1 MMEGAVKTLEPT
13 AEQLAFRFVSGHRA
27 LDFLATFADRHR
39 QGVERLRQPA
49 DLDRWLRAAG
59 LPASRTTSARDLDHA
74 RGLREAINR
83 LARASMQGKSGD
95 RKDITCLNEWAR
107 RSQLTPQLDREFHRC
122 WRSRDPVVG
131 ALALIAREAV
141 ELLSGPERELIREC
155 AAAPACSLLYLDR
168 SRGRRRRWCEME
180 RCGSR
185 AKMSDYRQR
194 QATPS
199 DTDPAPSGRN
209 PTAQPPSRSI
219 GVAP

>member
-1 MMEGAVKTLEPT
+1 MEGAVKSAEPSV
-13 AEQLAFRFVSGHRA
+13 EQLAFRFVSGHRA

-39 QGVERLRQPA
+39 QGVERLRQPT

-59 LPASRTTSARDLDHA
+59 LAASSKATAPDLEDA

-83 LARASMQGKSGD
+83 LVRASMLATAGD
-95 RKDITCLNEWAR
+95 AKDIACLNEWAR
-107 RSQLTPQLDREFHRC
+107 RSQLAPQLDGRFQRH
-122 WRSRDPVVG
+122 WRSPDPVGG

-185 AKMSDYRQR
+185 AKMSEYRQR
-194 QATPS
+194 HATRS
-199 DTDPAPSGRN
+199 DTDPARAGA
-209 PTAQPPSRSI
+209 TAQPSRHLYPS
-219 GVAP
+219 G

>member
-131 ALALIAREAV
+131 ALALI
-141 ELLSGPERELIREC
+141 REC

-194 QATPS
+194 QATRS

-209 PTAQPPSRSI
+209 PTGRPPSRSG

>member
-1 MMEGAVKTLEPT
+1 MMESAVKRAAPT
-13 AEQLAFRFVSGHRA
+13 AEQLAFRFVSGDRA

-59 LPASRTTSARDLDHA
+59 LPASSAASARDLEHA

-83 LARASMQGKSGD
+83 LARAGMNAKAGD
-95 RKDITCLNEWAR
+95 ANDIAALNTWAR
-107 RSQLTPQLDREFHRC
+107 RSQLAPQLDGRFRRH
-122 WRSRDPVVG
+122 WRSADPVGG

-141 ELLSGPERELIREC
+141 ELLTGPDRELIREC
-155 AAAPACSLLYLDR
+155 AAAPGCSLLYLDR

-185 AKMSDYRQR
+185 AKMTGYRQR
-194 QATPS
+194 QATRS
-199 DTDPAPSGRN
+199 DGNPAPAGAT
-209 PTAQPPSRSI
+209 PQPNRRPSPS
-219 GVAP
+219 A